1 MNERALRPG
10 NVAAA
15 ATLIGGV
22 LAVALP
28 QHGMS
33 IVQLVIVTVAVSTVV
48 YALAVNVPT
57 TRWMSPFK
65 WMSPFNQAAYLRRR
79 SGRSDELGSIR
90 SKLSG
95 RRQPI
100 ENGPPMPPATLR
112 LLKPLISSA
121 LDLDPDDEAHQPS
134 ARGVVSPLTWAVLT
148 SEPLQRP
155 YWFRTL
161 RPNEREV
168 TQTVRAVLDDLD
180 RLKVGAGEAPRSI
193 NSSHTRAT

>member
-1 MNERALRPG
+1 MSERALRPG

-65 WMSPFNQAAYLRRR
+65 WMSPFNQAAYLRSR
-79 SGRSDELGSIR
+79 SGRSDEHLHGT
-90 SKLSG
+90 
-95 RRQPI
+95 P
-100 ENGPPMPPATLR
+100 
-112 LLKPLISSA
+112 
-121 LDLDPDDEAHQPS
+121 
-134 ARGVVSPLTWAVLT
+134 VC
-148 SEPLQRP
+148 
-155 YWFRTL
+155 
-161 RPNEREV
+161 
-168 TQTVRAVLDDLD
+168 
-180 RLKVGAGEAPRSI
+180 APRGL
-193 NSSHTRAT
+193 